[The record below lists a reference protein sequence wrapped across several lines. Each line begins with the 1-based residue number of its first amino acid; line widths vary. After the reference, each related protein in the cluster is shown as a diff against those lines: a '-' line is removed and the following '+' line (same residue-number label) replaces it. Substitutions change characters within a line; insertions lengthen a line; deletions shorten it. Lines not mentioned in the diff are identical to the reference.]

1 MGICCQTITVYNVM
15 IIGLGAKSIDL
26 IRTGNIY
33 EPNACLSPNLE
44 IPHMKTLFG
53 CTTIHFGIP
62 YLCYIVLS
70 DVTRRIINIVNQM
83 PTRTHTHIYDYIYIC
98 IYVCYI
104 NICECMYLVK
114 SIIYIISIIHQYP
127 LVPAIR
133 YLFSCQVMAFVEDH
147 PT

>member
-1 MGICCQTITVYNVM
+1 M

-70 DVTRRIINIVNQM
+70 NVTRRIINIVNQM
-83 PTRTHTHIYDYIYIC
+83 PTRTHTHIYDYIYKCVYIC
-98 IYVCYI
+98 VCYI
-104 NICECMYLVK
+104 NIYECMYLVK
-114 SIIYIISIIHQYP
+114 SII
-127 LVPAIR
+127 
-133 YLFSCQVMAFVEDH
+133 
-147 PT
+147 

>member
-83 PTRTHTHIYDYIYIC
+83 PTRTHTHIYDYIYIYINVC
-98 IYVCYI
+98 IYVCVI
-104 NICECMYLVK
+104 NIYECMYLVK
-114 SIIYIISIIHQYP
+114 SII
-127 LVPAIR
+127 
-133 YLFSCQVMAFVEDH
+133 
-147 PT
+147 